1 LVYIASGDIWVNRY
15 YPGDNPTSS
24 VKGRYWLRHQSSA
37 EKMVSEG
44 FSLLVEGW
52 CFFLRNL
59 FPPITLSAV
68 WLYKCI
74 FSRIKTLTIKSTKLA
89 REIKQILKG
98 SLLKVV
104 YTGPAWIRW
113 NWHNIRFG
121 SCGVSKVCF
130 GIIKHLGPGKEVDIQ
145 NYQATKVIFP
155 REITIY
161 GLIILDIHLL
171 TRSQVYIIHLYGCHY
186 VIM

>member
-1 LVYIASGDIWVNRY
+1 
-15 YPGDNPTSS
+15 
-24 VKGRYWLRHQSSA
+24 
-37 EKMVSEG
+37 MVSEG